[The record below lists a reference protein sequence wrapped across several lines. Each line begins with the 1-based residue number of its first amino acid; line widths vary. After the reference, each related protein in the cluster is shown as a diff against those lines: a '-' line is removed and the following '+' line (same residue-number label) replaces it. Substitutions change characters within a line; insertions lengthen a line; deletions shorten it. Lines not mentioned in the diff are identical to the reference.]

1 MEVGGLGRQLHRA
14 ALDRAKAAFA
24 TVVDALGGVLQ
35 VDPLNALYVPVLGLH
50 SGNKH
55 VLGFVVADGA
65 DYLPRLLA
73 DKRTFAFV
81 FADAW
86 AGKYH
91 HLEEALQLLTAGGI
105 YVVDDMLPQPN
116 WPEDHPAKVATLVD
130 TLVSH
135 PDFQVA
141 RLDWSTGVIIA
152 TKTHDRTHTGRR
164 K

>member
-1 MEVGGLGRQLHRA
+1 MDPDSTLLTLDRDPA
-14 ALDRAKAAFA
+14 ALSVAREY
-24 TVVDALGGVLQ
+24 LGG
-35 VDPLNALYVPVLGLH
+35 DPRV
-50 SGNKH
+50 S
-55 VLGFVVADGA
+55 FVVADGA

-86 AGKYH
+86 AGEYH

-105 YVVDDMLPQPN
+105 YVVDDMLPQPD
-116 WPEDHPAKVATLVD
+116 WPEDHPAKVAKLD
-130 TLVSH
+130 EKLVSH

-141 RLDWSTGVIIA
+141 RLGWSTGIIIA